1 MKIDENT
8 PIEII
13 KNRMKESPIETIILT
28 IILIM
33 FLIFYYFL
41 EDTPIMQNI
50 QKRIDNFKQRMI
62 VSLIVKNGEIQN
74 TNSLSFSNMALY
86 LLEFFGMV

>member
-50 QKRIDNFKQRMI
+50 QNI
-62 VSLIVKNGEIQN
+62 
-74 TNSLSFSNMALY
+74 
-86 LLEFFGMV
+86 